1 MLSLLGKRLLGARSS
16 RDIMLRRSSSVLR
29 GGSRIAAKI
38 TRQSATSSPQSF
50 STASSSLSNDNTDND
65 EGNMCHDEEIQ
76 QANLDY
82 ANRLVVREISV
93 DEDGDGGAMM
103 GWGVYATTDYE
114 AESLVLT
121 GRTRRDPAATT
132 TNSSSSSSS
141 SSAHSIQTGWDEHV
155 IMDLPAR
162 FLNHACG
169 SGANVG
175 VRLPATSSRN
185 SSIRRDE
192 GQTVG
197 DSGMPVYDFVAKRD
211 IAAGEQLFFDYET
224 TEYQLQSPFDC
235 ACGSPDCRGRLKG
248 FGEHNARVLQDHG
261 SEWIAPY
268 LLETL
273 DRS

>member
-1 MLSLLGKRLLGARSS
+1 MLSPHGKRFLVTSS
-16 RDIMLRRSSSVLR
+16 RCMLRRSSSVLR
-29 GGSRIAAKI
+29 RWSRPATKI
-38 TRQSATSSPQSF
+38 TRSATSSPQSF
-50 STASSSLSNDNTDND
+50 STASSSFSNNNTDSS
-65 EGNMCHDEEIQ
+65 EGNICHDEEIQ

-82 ANRLVVREISV
+82 ANRLVVRET
-93 DEDGDGGAMM
+93 DDAM
-103 GWGVYATTDYE
+103 GWGVYAATDYE
-114 AESLVLT
+114 AASLVLT
-121 GRTRRDPAATT
+121 GRTLRNPAATT
-132 TNSSSSSSS
+132 TTTSSSSSTSPTTI
-141 SSAHSIQTGWDEHV
+141 SAHSIQTARDEHV

-175 VRLPATSSRN
+175 VRLPASSSRN
-185 SSIRRDE
+185 SSIRREE
-192 GQTVG
+192 GQAVG
-197 DSGMPVYDFVAKRD
+197 DSRTPVYDFVAKRD

-248 FGEHNARVLQDHG
+248 FGVHNARVLRDHG